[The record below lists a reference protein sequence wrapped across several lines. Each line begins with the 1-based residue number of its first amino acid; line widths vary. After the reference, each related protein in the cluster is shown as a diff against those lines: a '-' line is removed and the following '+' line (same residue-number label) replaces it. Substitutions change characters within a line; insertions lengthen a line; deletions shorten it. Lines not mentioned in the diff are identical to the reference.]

1 MRKGLRVNSQFASW
15 RLTRKK
21 NFRQLAKKRVFFP
34 DFSPFLSKYRFKNTL
49 KTRVS
54 VLKRILK
61 SNKTFLTFYFSK
73 KTTLNFVRVD
83 AFEETIFGV
92 NSQKKILFL
101 IFSKNFFHEL
111 KERLILS
118 LKTNFFV
125 QKFFFI
131 VELFNFFASW
141 RYFFLHYSD
150 KFSHF
155 LLHISFSSK
164 IPS

>member
-1 MRKGLRVNSQFASW
+1 MTKQTFLFQKIFVKSS
-15 RLTRKK
+15 
-21 NFRQLAKKRVFFP
+21 FFHRI
-34 DFSPFLSKYRFKNTL
+34 FFKNTL

-92 NSQKKILFL
+92 NSQKKF
-101 IFSKNFFHEL
+101 IFKFYKNFFQDM

-125 QKFFFI
+125 QKLFFI
-131 VELFNFFASW
+131 VELLNFFVSW
-141 RYFFLHYSD
+141 RYFFLHYND

>member
-1 MRKGLRVNSQFASW
+1 M
-15 RLTRKK
+15 
-21 NFRQLAKKRVFFP
+21 
-34 DFSPFLSKYRFKNTL
+34 
-49 KTRVS
+49 S

-92 NSQKKILFL
+92 NSQKKNLFL

-131 VELFNFFASW
+131 VELFNFFAS
-141 RYFFLHYSD
+141 
-150 KFSHF
+150 
-155 LLHISFSSK
+155 
-164 IPS
+164 